1 MKRKVT
7 HILLA
12 LFALQVP
19 VIGYAHEKGNHAS
32 ADNQKPNCETMQNMD
47 RSKMDMNDPAMQAMM
62 KKCMK
67 HDMEGNKMDHSKMG
81 MNDPDKQ
88 AMMQK
93 CMKHDME
100 GSKMDHSKMDMNDPD
115 MQAMM
120 QKCMNHDMKGTH
132 MDNESKADK
141 SASETE
147 KSSVSH
153 KHKK

>member
-1 MKRKVT
+1 
-7 HILLA
+7 
-12 LFALQVP
+12 
-19 VIGYAHEKGNHAS
+19 
-32 ADNQKPNCETMQNMD
+32 
-47 RSKMDMNDPAMQAMM
+47 
-62 KKCMK
+62 
-67 HDMEGNKMDHSKMG
+67 MEGNKMDHSKMG

-120 QKCMNHDMKGTH
+120 QKCMNHDMKGNH
-132 MDNESKADK
+132 MDNKSKADK

>member
-47 RSKMDMNDPAMQAMM
+47 RSKMDMNDP
-62 KKCMK
+62 
-67 HDMEGNKMDHSKMG
+67 
-81 MNDPDKQ
+81 
-88 AMMQK
+88 
-93 CMKHDME
+93 
-100 GSKMDHSKMDMNDPD
+100 D

-120 QKCMNHDMKGTH
+120 QKCMNHDMKGNH